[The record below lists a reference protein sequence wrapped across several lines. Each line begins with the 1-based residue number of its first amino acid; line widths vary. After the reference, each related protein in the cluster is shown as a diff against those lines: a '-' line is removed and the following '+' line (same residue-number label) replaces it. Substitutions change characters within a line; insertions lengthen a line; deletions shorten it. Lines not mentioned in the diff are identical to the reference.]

1 MKTFTKEQMEF
12 LKPHEA
18 QLFRATY
25 QEYYR
30 STNTKLLEEFKAIY
44 DSVADKPADTN
55 WSCGHCVL
63 GFLKKVGQI
72 YFETKKE
79 LERVVEE
86 VKTVKEQPKKTN
98 APKVNDA
105 SKANRSK
112 KTSKK

>member
-12 LKPHEA
+12 LKPHED

-63 GFLKKVGQI
+63 AFLKKVGQI
-72 YFETKKE
+72 YFDTKKE

-86 VKTVKEQPKKTN
+86 VKEEVKTVKEQPVKKTN
-98 APKVNDA
+98 T
-105 SKANRSK
+105 SRGK